1 MLLTLYGQA
10 ISFSCRRNN
19 PNNRGPTHLYTNDF
33 YTPTNVFKPSQKPLR
48 QWVLTWVLIR
58 SLILKVTSE
67 GKSGCGLTLY
77 SSGTSRS
84 KITIGKKQHLPPSV
98 YSCRAP
104 VPDGRKA
111 YTLFPCVRGLSSLP
125 FGKGPGFSRWCVQ
138 SSHLAVCIPSAPSTP
153 VATAV
158 GTRSWNG
165 SGLCRIV
172 IRVQCSPREVCS
184 NHVPD
189 GVKKAGTNISLSLS
203 SLDAFLPSMCMCSL
217 FWLLFKKKKKS
228 RFFHVFYGSIFRPIV
243 VLSQRDLLV
252 WCQDPA
258 VATGL
263 WYCSRGEGGWQ
274 SVWSCLPWPSVPR
287 EWSWQPAATPAGELM
302 PTEAV
307 DEKATLPFLVWLGQ
321 GIPWPS
327 EQKGEVASSVNAW
340 G

>member
-84 KITIGKKQHLPPSV
+84 KITIGKKQHFPPSV

-153 VATAV
+153 VATAA

-165 SGLCRIV
+165 SELCRIV

-203 SLDAFLPSMCMCSL
+203 LLWMHFSHLCVCAVCFEFFLR
-217 FWLLFKKKKKS
+217 KKKKKQ
-228 RFFHVFYGSIFRPIV
+228 VFPCVLWVNIQTNSGPIPV
-243 VLSQRDLLV
+243 
-252 WCQDPA
+252 
-258 VATGL
+258 GF
-263 WYCSRGEGGWQ
+263 
-274 SVWSCLPWPSVPR
+274 
-287 EWSWQPAATPAGELM
+287 AGLM
-302 PTEAV
+302 PG
-307 DEKATLPFLVWLGQ
+307 PSCCYWPLVLL
-321 GIPWPS
+321 
-327 EQKGEVASSVNAW
+327 
-340 G
+340 

>member
-67 GKSGCGLTLY
+67 GKSGCGLTLC

-84 KITIGKKQHLPPSV
+84 KITLGKKQHFPPSV

-153 VATAV
+153 VPCGDSLMKWLWALPHSDQSPMFTQ
-158 GTRSWNG
+158 G
-165 SGLCRIV
+165 SLLQSRARWSEEGR
-172 IRVQCSPREVCS
+172 
-184 NHVPD
+184 H
-189 GVKKAGTNISLSLS
+189 KHFSLSL
-203 SLDAFLPSMCMCSL
+203 
-217 FWLLFKKKKKS
+217 
-228 RFFHVFYGSIFRPIV
+228 FFGCISPIYV
-243 VLSQRDLLV
+243 YV
-252 WCQDPA
+252 
-258 VATGL
+258 
-263 WYCSRGEGGWQ
+263 Q
-274 SVWSCLPWPSVPR
+274 SVLTS
-287 EWSWQPAATPAGELM
+287 
-302 PTEAV
+302 
-307 DEKATLPFLVWLGQ
+307 F
-321 GIPWPS
+321 
-327 EQKGEVASSVNAW
+327 
-340 G
+340 